1 MRHLYNKT
9 VEVQRKENVGTDF
22 HPVWDWD
29 IHLTPRVRISQLSGS
44 EVIRN
49 EGGTIVADYI
59 MFLDTCDIK
68 LSDRVVTATAIYEI
82 YSIDD
87 IDGMGHHYEV
97 KMKKL
102 DNSMSEAGS

>member
-1 MRHLYNKT
+1 MRHLYNTT
-9 VEVQRKENVGTDF
+9 VEIQRKENVGTEF

-29 IHLTPRVRISQLSGS
+29 IHLTPQVRISQLSS
-44 EVIRN
+44 ARVIRD
-49 EGGTIVADYI
+49 EGGVIKADHEMY
-59 MFLDTCDIK
+59 LDPCDIK
-68 LSDRVVTATAIYEI
+68 ITDRIVTTTAIYEI